1 MSKLTSIV
9 VFLVGVSCTLLSS
22 LILEHFSGGLIVGTK
37 PGSFLPL
44 EDELYLHTDD
54 LSPNFL
60 NPGTELAP
68 KDPNHD
74 QKTKNAEY
82 EARNT
87 LQAAAQMCQLGKLEK
102 AGKLFEHAL
111 ALSPRHPDV
120 LTEYGEFLELSDVT
134 RANHLYTRALI
145 FAPGH
150 RRALQNRQRT
160 QPLVEQSDLELL
172 RRIDR
177 KLLELAK
184 VPDSSSALRRV
195 KKEAYFQQIHH
206 TVGIEGNTMTLA
218 ETRMVVETRM
228 AVGGRSVME
237 HNEIL
242 GLDAAIKYIN
252 TTLVHRIGDITLDDL
267 LQIHRR
273 VMGHADPLAAGQLR
287 TTQVYVSEHVP
298 PPPTRITPLLEG
310 FIQWLN
316 APETVALHPV
326 KYAALAHYKLVFI
339 HPFSDGNGRTSR
351 LLMNLIL
358 MQAGFPPVII
368 RKQDRHIY
376 YRCLQLA
383 NEGDVRPFVRFI
395 AECAEK
401 TLDVYVGRPASTCTR
416 SRRRRPNARR
426 PHAAP
431 TPKTRSCATSAATTW
446 WGSAR
451 RSPTASRA
459 TRRGTSAK
467 RRRTGLYIHRKMGAS
482 MSSV

>member
-1 MSKLTSIV
+1 
-9 VFLVGVSCTLLSS
+9 
-22 LILEHFSGGLIVGTK
+22 
-37 PGSFLPL
+37 
-44 EDELYLHTDD
+44 
-54 LSPNFL
+54 
-60 NPGTELAP
+60 
-68 KDPNHD
+68 
-74 QKTKNAEY
+74 
-82 EARNT
+82 
-87 LQAAAQMCQLGKLEK
+87 MCQLGKLEK

-273 VMGHADPLAAGQLR
+273 VMGHADHVGGGQLR

-401 TLDVYVGRPASTCTR
+401 TLDVYVW
-416 SRRRRPNARR
+416 
-426 PHAAP
+426 
-431 TPKTRSCATSAATTW
+431 ATSEYVHKIAASEAEHAFVRNFSGDDLVGFGAPVAHREPGDTTGYFSEEEADRTIHTPED
-446 WGSAR
+446 GSEHVISVEEVD
-451 RSPTASRA
+451 RSVPVPVPKGFR
-459 TRRGTSAK
+459 
-467 RRRTGLYIHRKMGAS
+467 
-482 MSSV
+482 